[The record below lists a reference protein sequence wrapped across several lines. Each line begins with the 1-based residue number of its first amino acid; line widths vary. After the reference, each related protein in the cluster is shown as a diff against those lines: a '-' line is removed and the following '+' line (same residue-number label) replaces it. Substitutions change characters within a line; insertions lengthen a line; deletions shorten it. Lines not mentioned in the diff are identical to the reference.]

1 MSNPQAALHLATTYL
16 RLKPDGMAEKLPVDA
31 SFWPNLM
38 AGKLGDFHHEY
49 LVTMYTY
56 DQNWSSWEQHPNGD
70 EMVFL
75 ISGAADFILE
85 MPDGEGEQII
95 EVRQPGDYAFVP
107 KGTWHTANPL
117 QPTTMLFITA
127 GEGTQNRAR

>member
-1 MSNPQAALHLATTYL
+1 MPNTIEPLQLVSTYL
-16 RLKPDGMAEKLPVDA
+16 RLKPDGMAEKLPVGPD
-31 SFWPNLM
+31 FWPNIM
-38 AGKLGDFHHEY
+38 AGKLGNFHNEY
-49 LVTMYTY
+49 LVTMYSY
-56 DQNWSSWEQHPNGD
+56 DQNWAGWEMHPNGD

-85 MPDGEGEQII
+85 TPQGEQVIA
-95 EVRQPGDYAFVP
+95 VRQPGDYAFVP

-127 GEGTQNRAR
+127 GEGTQGRPR

>member
-1 MSNPQAALHLATTYL
+1 MNNQSALQLATTYL
-16 RLKPDGMAEKLPVDA
+16 RLKADGMAEKLPVGPD
-31 SFWPNLM
+31 FWPNII

-56 DQNWSSWEQHPNGD
+56 DQNWPSWEIHPNGD
-70 EMVFL
+70 EIVLL

-85 MPDGEGEQII
+85 MPQGNQVIA
-95 EVRQPGDYAFVP
+95 VRQPGDYAFVP

-127 GEGTQNRAR
+127 GEGTRNRAR